1 MSKDLL
7 RKLERRHDGSMCLP
21 WRKSETEQ
29 QLDLLGD
36 DPLQEGV
43 TGSVRPRARAAS
55 SPPTGLARMV
65 PTSQVDE
72 DPANPRTQ
80 FTASEIDD
88 LAKDIRR
95 RGVLQALVVH
105 PADDRGRYRLHFG
118 AMRLRA
124 AVRAGLSEVPVIV
137 RDAPADPYAQVAE
150 NLKRHALS
158 PADLARFIRSRV
170 DAGESNAMVS
180 ERLGMDLTTV
190 AHHLALLELPPVL
203 DDAMKSGRCTSPRT
217 LYELSKLH
225 AAEPDKV
232 AAVVAGPGPLTRSA
246 IRALRAGVKPDAS
259 ADRATVRAPNSD
271 ALAQAERLC
280 GRLESAVQQV
290 SASGERIDRDRLA
303 ALGVRLARIAAQ
315 CNQGSDGPTLRE
327 GQVDGRG

>member
-1 MSKDLL
+1 M
-7 RKLERRHDGSMCLP
+7 RLP
-21 WRKSETEQ
+21 WQKRDAGQ
-29 QLDLLGD
+29 QLDLLGEAHASEE
-36 DPLQEGV
+36 P
-43 TGSVRPRARAAS
+43 ARASPKRLKAS
-55 SPPTGLARMV
+55 SQPQGGGLPRMV
-65 PTSQVDE
+65 RTSQVDE

-80 FTASEIDD
+80 FPDSEVDD
-88 LAKDIRR
+88 LAEDLRR

-124 AVRAGLSEVPVIV
+124 AVRAGLGEVPVII

-150 NLKRHALS
+150 NLKRHALA
-158 PADLARFIRSRV
+158 PIDLARFIRVRV

-203 DDAMKSGRCTSPRT
+203 DDAMKSGRCASPRA

-225 AAEPDKV
+225 AVEPERV
-232 AAVVAGPGPLTRSA
+232 AAVVAGPGPLTRST
-246 IRALRAGVKPDAS
+246 IQALRAGVMQDAS
-259 ADRATVRAPNSD
+259 ADRATVRAPNRD

-280 GRLESAVQQV
+280 GLLESVVQQV
-290 SASGERIDRDRLA
+290 SASGKQIDRDRLA

-327 GQVDGRG
+327 GQVDGQG

>member
-1 MSKDLL
+1 M
-7 RKLERRHDGSMCLP
+7 RLP
-21 WRKSETEQ
+21 WQKRDAGQ
-29 QLDLLGD
+29 QLNLLGD
-36 DPLQEGV
+36 SPASEEP
-43 TGSVRPRARAAS
+43 TRASPKRLKAS
-55 SPPTGLARMV
+55 SQTQDSGLPRMV
-65 PTSQVDE
+65 WTSQIDE

-80 FTASEIDD
+80 FPDSEVDD
-88 LAKDIRR
+88 LAEDIRR

-105 PADDRGRYRLHFG
+105 PANDRGRYRLHFG

-124 AVRAGLSEVPVIV
+124 AVRAGLGEVPVII

-150 NLKRHALS
+150 NLKRHALA
-158 PADLARFIRSRV
+158 PIDLARFIRVRV

-203 DDAMKSGRCTSPRT
+203 DDAMKSGRCTSPRA
-217 LYELSKLH
+217 LYELSKLQ
-225 AAEPDKV
+225 AAEPERV
-232 AAVVAGPGPLTRSA
+232 AAVVAGPGPLTRST
-246 IRALRAGVKPDAS
+246 IQALRAGVMQDAS
-259 ADRATVRAPNSD
+259 ADRATVRAPNRD

-280 GRLESAVQQV
+280 GRLESLVQQV

-303 ALGVRLARIAAQ
+303 ALRARVGRIAAQ
-315 CNQGSDGPTLRE
+315 CDQGSDGPTLRE